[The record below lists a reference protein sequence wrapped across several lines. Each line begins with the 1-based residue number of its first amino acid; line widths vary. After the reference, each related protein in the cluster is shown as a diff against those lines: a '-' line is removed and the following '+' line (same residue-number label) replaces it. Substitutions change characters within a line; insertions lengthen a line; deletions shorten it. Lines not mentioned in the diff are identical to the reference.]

1 MEPVED
7 LVQLKISSV
16 SQWVKWFAKQRNKKV
31 PQVQSFSC
39 WRFFRSFP
47 GSKQLTHLEQDL
59 LNIKLRFYILSQR
72 FFKETSR
79 RGSCSLF
86 AHIFFPISCTPFG
99 CGRVVKKELFLW
111 CEFSPELSRKLTR
124 VPLRGSEV
132 MSSTGYTVRDFKVIK
147 KVPISTRHNLY
158 EQKPGWLGSI
168 GDYTTQVYRDYNKP

>member
-86 AHIFFPISCTPFG
+86 AHIFFPYLLHALRLRSRCQKRAVSMV
-99 CGRVVKKELFLW
+99 RVFSRTFKETYPSALA
-111 CEFSPELSRKLTR
+111 R
-124 VPLRGSEV
+124 
-132 MSSTGYTVRDFKVIK
+132 
-147 KVPISTRHNLY
+147 
-158 EQKPGWLGSI
+158 Q
-168 GDYTTQVYRDYNKP
+168 

>member
-1 MEPVED
+1 MGQVVCELSET
-7 LVQLKISSV
+7 
-16 SQWVKWFAKQRNKKV
+16 NV
-31 PQVQSFSC
+31 PEVQSFSC

-72 FFKETSR
+72 FFKEKSR

-111 CEFSPELSRKLTR
+111 CEFSPELSRKLNR
-124 VPLRGSEV
+124 VPLPASEV
-132 MSSTGYTVRDFKVIK
+132 ISSTGYTVRDFRVIQ
-147 KVPISTRHNLY
+147 KVP
-158 EQKPGWLGSI
+158 K
-168 GDYTTQVYRDYNKP
+168 NKPHITFRIPLD